1 MKIKVMTFNLRVR
14 SEGDGNNIFDLR
26 REKILGVIQREAP
39 DLIGF
44 QEATDPML
52 DWLQESLTDYYVL
65 GHGRGAD
72 YHGEGIPIAYRKD
85 RFDLHSFREE
95 WLSADPQR
103 PASVFEGLDQSK
115 YPRVLICAELVAK
128 GCAAPISFFNIHTDH
143 RGAMARVAEC
153 TLLARELTASRFG
166 FVVTGDFN
174 ALPSS
179 PEIGLITATEA
190 KLGTVDATR
199 EIKGSFH
206 GFRGDVG
213 THKIDYIFTNLPTD
227 PNESYAIAD
236 DDSCGHYYSDHHAL
250 CAWVEFAGDCP

>member
-14 SEGDGNNIFDLR
+14 SDKDGNNCFDLR
-26 REKILGVIQREAP
+26 KGKVLDVIRRESP

-52 DWLQESLTDYYVL
+52 DWLKESLSEYYVL

-72 YHGEGIPIAYRKD
+72 YHGEGTPIAYKKN
-85 RFDLHSFREE
+85 RFDLHAFREE
-95 WLSADPQR
+95 WLSAEPQK

-115 YPRVLICAELVAK
+115 YPRVLLCAELVAK
-128 GCAAPISFFNIHTDH
+128 EIDTPIAFFNIHTDH
-143 RGAMARVAEC
+143 RGMMARVAEC
-153 TLLARELTASRFG
+153 SILVREMAASRFG

-174 ALPSS
+174 ALPNS
-179 PEIGLITATEA
+179 PEIGLVTATEPS
-190 KLGTVDATR
+190 LGTVDATR
-199 EIKGSFH
+199 EIVGSFH

-227 PNESYAIAD
+227 PAASYAIAD
-236 DDSCGHYYSDHHAL
+236 DDSCGHYYSDHNAL
-250 CAWVEFAGDCP
+250 CAWVEIRGI